1 MVDLGCEG
9 IAKLNPSM
17 NIDLNFLLT
26 LLAVGAVAGFLAG
39 VVMRGG
45 GLGLIGNIVVG
56 LLGAVLAGW
65 LFRNFNVNLGM
76 ARGIPQLI
84 VQGFIGAV
92 ILLFVLGL
100 VKR

>member
-1 MVDLGCEG
+1 
-9 IAKLNPSM
+9 M
-17 NIDLNFLLT
+17 NLDLNQIIT
-26 LLAVGAVAGFLAG
+26 LLVVGAVAGFLAG

-45 GLGLIGNIVVG
+45 GLGIVGNIVVG

-65 LFRNFNVNLGM
+65 LFRQFHINLGL
-76 ARGIPQLI
+76 AGILELV

-92 ILLFVLGL
+92 ILLFILGL